1 MNTVLW
7 ISSYLV
13 LINVIGFAL
22 MGIDKSRAKNHAWR
36 ISESA
41 LFIVAL
47 LFGSLGSVIG
57 MQVFRHKTKH
67 WYFKWGMPLIL
78 LVQIAFIIFIC
89 YYPGWNIS
97 IM

>member
-67 WYFKWGMPLIL
+67 WYFRFGLPAM
-78 LVQIAFIIFIC
+78 LVLHLALAVYFIWFR
-89 YYPGWNIS
+89 
-97 IM
+97 